1 MKVGNIITNKDIG
14 IVKRI
19 AKSSFKK
26 LVKEYPTLH
35 ENYGQSV
42 ITKVMNKTSEKLT
55 GSEMTYKNKCDMKDE
70 LIEFNELVQLYLMK
84 YGQDET
90 LELIKENTFFDNVNF
105 GLHI

>member
-1 MKVGNIITNKDIG
+1 MVNNNIGVI
-14 IVKRI
+14 KRL

-26 LVKEYPTLH
+26 LVREYPVLH
-35 ENYGQSV
+35 ENYDQSV

-90 LELIKENTFFDNVNF
+90 LELIKEKTFFW
-105 GLHI
+105 